1 MNNLMKFM
9 LIVVII
15 AMAGVG
21 IAYLMPYLLGLE
33 IIPSVGG
40 AVALIKVSGA
50 ISIDGGIDI
59 SSLSSSTSSNTL
71 VAYLEKAELTPGI
84 SAVVLE
90 INSPGGGPVAGM
102 EVATKIK
109 SMKKP
114 VIAWIREMGASAAYI
129 IASACDE
136 IVSSE
141 YSVVGGLGTTASYLS
156 FGKTLEDYNI
166 TYNLIATGKY
176 KDMGSPYREPT
187 GEELEIYQN
196 IAEKINND
204 VLAFVKEN
212 RPDVTNWTD
221 VETAKIYVGFDA
233 KDMGLVDYIGPRD
246 VLISVLKNTTNA
258 GTITFITFEQKS
270 FDWLSLLTG

>member
-1 MNNLMKFM
+1 MKFM
-9 LIVVII
+9 FIVIII

-21 IAYLMPYLLGLE
+21 IAYLMPYFFGLE

-40 AVALIKVSGA
+40 AVALIKISGT
-50 ISIDGGIDI
+50 ISIEGGMDI
-59 SSLSSSTSSNTL
+59 TSLSSSTSSDTL
-71 VAYLEKAELTPGI
+71 VAYLEKAELTPGV

-109 SMKKP
+109 SMTKP

-129 IASACDE
+129 IASACDI

-141 YSVVGGLGTTASYLS
+141 YSIVGSLGTTASYLS
-156 FGKTLEDYNI
+156 FEKTLDDYNV
-166 TYNLIATGKY
+166 TYNKITTGKY
-176 KDMGSPYREPT
+176 KDMGSPYRDPT
-187 GEELEIYQN
+187 AEELEIYQS
-196 IAEKINND
+196 IAEKINDD
-204 VLAFVKEN
+204 VVAFVKEN

-221 VETAKIYVGFDA
+221 IETAKIYVGFDA
-233 KDMGLVDYIGPRD
+233 KEIGLVDYIGNRD
-246 VLISVLKNTTNA
+246 VLISVLKNETKA
-258 GTITFITFEQKS
+258 ASITFIPFEQKA